1 MYIVACSRYAEAIG
15 DKERT
20 VDYWSAV
27 DTLEDARELYDT
39 LLQNPRVWTVTIAH
53 VVASTDYSPVG
64 GP

>member
-1 MYIVACSRYAEAIG
+1 MYIVACSQYAEAIG

-27 DTLEDARELYDT
+27 DTLEDARELYEK
-39 LLQNPRVWTVTIAH
+39 LLRDPRVWTATVAH